1 MSAEGES
8 IIEARAMTLANFI
21 DRVRLMRE
29 AQLVYVKARSAPN
42 RKRALE
48 REAAVDAYFAKVP
61 KSQPELL

>member
-42 RKRALE
+42 HKRALE